1 MKLLSFQ
8 KSEAK
13 VKVEHADDV
22 YFLSQIVGVGDV
34 VRGKT
39 IRKIKIGDEGDR
51 KQSIVKK
58 PVTLSITVEKVSF
71 SKSVDALRVSGI
83 ITSGTG
89 DVQKGEHHTFSLEPG
104 ITFTLIKTSWLSF
117 QRKRLEEAASEEVSK
132 VLICVMDR
140 DEAQFALLK
149 KYGYKMLS
157 SIRGKVSKKGMDET
171 QTGGFYKDII
181 SKLEDYDKRFGL
193 VTLVVASPAFWK
205 EDLLKEVSGDI
216 KKKIIL
222 ATCNSGGENG
232 INEVLKRPEV
242 TAALQQDRVAKE
254 VALVEKLLV
263 EISKQAKAAYGI
275 RETKQAI
282 ESGAVEHLLLT
293 DRYIKELHENEK
305 YADFEKLLK
314 IVEQAKGN
322 VHIISV
328 DHDGG
333 KKLQGL
339 GGIGALLRFQLEY

>member
-8 KSEAK
+8 KAEAK
-13 VKVEHADDV
+13 ITIEHADDV
-22 YFLSQIVGVGDV
+22 YFLSQIVTAGDV

-58 PVTLSITVEKVSF
+58 AVSIAITVEKISF
-71 SKSVDALRVSGI
+71 SKSVDALRVSGV
-83 ITSGTG
+83 ITAGTG

-104 ITFTLIKTSWLSF
+104 VTFTLVKLGWLSF
-117 QRKRLEEAASEEVSK
+117 QRKRLQEAASEEVSK
-132 VLICVMDR
+132 ILICVMDR

-157 SIRGKVSKKGMDET
+157 SIRGKVPKKGMDESN
-171 QTGGFYKDII
+171 TGGFYGEVI
-181 SKLEDYDKRFGL
+181 SKLEDYDKRFDL
-193 VTLVVASPAFWK
+193 VTMVVASPAFWK
-205 EDLLKEVSGDI
+205 EDLLKEITSDI

-242 TAALQQDRVAKE
+242 KAALQQDRIAKE
-254 VALVEKLLV
+254 ARLVDELLV
-263 EISKQAKAAYGI
+263 EISKQAKAVYGI

-282 ESGAVEHLLLT
+282 ESGAVLDLLVT

-305 YADFEKLLK
+305 YANFETLLK
-314 IVEQAKGN
+314 IVEQGKGN
-322 VHIISV
+322 IHIISI

-339 GGIGALLRFQLEY
+339 GGIGALLRFQLKY